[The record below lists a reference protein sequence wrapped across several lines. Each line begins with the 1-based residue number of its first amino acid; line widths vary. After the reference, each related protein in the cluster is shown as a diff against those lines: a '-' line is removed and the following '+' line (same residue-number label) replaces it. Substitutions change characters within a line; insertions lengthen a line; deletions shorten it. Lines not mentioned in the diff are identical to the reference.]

1 MRSSSQPRA
10 SIRGGLRAPARD
22 PLHSSRLPIWHRE
35 WSIVINGSYT
45 LTIMFS
51 AVIIGSIVPIVKV
64 IKRDRERKR
73 KRERFAMS
81 EHADDNDDG
90 TIIIAGRRNFCGHR

>member
-1 MRSSSQPRA
+1 
-10 SIRGGLRAPARD
+10 
-22 PLHSSRLPIWHRE
+22 
-35 WSIVINGSYT
+35 
-45 LTIMFS
+45 MFS

-64 IKRDRERKR
+64 IKRDRERERERER